1 MIAIIDYGAG
11 NLRSVANAV
20 AKLGYRPEVTHRPAD
35 VLSAD
40 AAIFPGVGA
49 APDAMNRLRESGL
62 DDAIR
67 QILRQGRPLF
77 AICLGMQ
84 VLLSVSEEDGSSEC
98 LGAIS
103 GTVRRLPPGL
113 TVPHMGWNQ
122 VKQTM
127 EHPIF
132 SGIPDQA
139 HFYFVHSYYA
149 DPDDLDIVAG
159 TTEYGVVMCSV
170 IAKDNVIATQFHPE
184 KSGELGLRMYD
195 NFLKM
200 AGAER

>member
-1 MIAIIDYGAG
+1 VIAIIDYGAG

-20 AKLGYRPEVTHRPAD
+20 AVLGYQPQVTDRPAD

-49 APDAMNRLRESGL
+49 APDAMDRLRESGL
-62 DDAIR
+62 DEAIR
-67 QILRQGRPLF
+67 QIIRQGRPLF

-84 VLLSVSEEDGSSEC
+84 VLLSVSEEDGLSEC
-98 LGAIS
+98 LGVMP
-103 GTVRRLPPGL
+103 GTVKRLPQWL
-113 TVPHMGWNQ
+113 KVPHMGWNQ
-122 VKQTM
+122 VKQAI

-139 HFYFVHSYYA
+139 HFYFIHSYYA
-149 DPDDLDIVAG
+149 DPDDTDVLAG

-170 IAKDNVIATQFHPE
+170 IVRDNVIATQFHPE
-184 KSGELGLRMYD
+184 KSGELGLRMYG